1 MNKHIINA
9 LSKYDF
15 TFEKNN
21 GYGHID
27 GYEVNV
33 INNPLATGPV
43 FFFSTFLSAAKKN
56 DFIIKLNEKKIK
68 LVQSQAFD
76 YGVAVLIGAITA
88 GAFEKKLPEVLPQI
102 IEILTELE
110 APKGDICPQSG
121 EELTDEKAKVI
132 PYLGIKVRMTNQAV
146 ETVNE
151 TVEQANENFEESPN
165 NYLKGFGG
173 ILIGAVVGVIVT
185 IVFALLGYVTA
196 LASFVSVAL
205 GVFLYKK
212 FGGKQN
218 YVMIVMSLLT
228 TLIVILVAL
237 VGIYVIVAN
246 KAAIEAGSDL
256 RGFKALVHCLEY
268 SEQFKKTFY
277 TDLGLNALFIFVGEA
292 LSIYSLVKMIK
303 RPKKIN

>member
-121 EELTDEKAKVI
+121 EELTDEKAKVV

-146 ETVNE
+146 ETVNA

-218 YVMIVMSLLT
+218 YVMIAMSLLT

>member
-1 MNKHIINA
+1 MNKHIVNA

-15 TFEKNN
+15 TFEKNS

-121 EELTDEKAKVI
+121 EELTDEKAKV
-132 PYLGIKVRMTNQAV
+132 
-146 ETVNE
+146 ETVNA